1 MNRWASAFRLFGI
14 GFFIVGCLIMGVLL
28 GVWLDE
34 LVGVKPLFT
43 FLGLAVGLAA
53 ASFGV
58 YRMILPF
65 LGEGRRGREK
75 GE

>member
-1 MNRWASAFRLFGI
+1 
-14 GFFIVGCLIMGVLL
+14 MGVLL